1 MMDSIRAVL
10 YMRVSTDEQAQRGYS
25 IPDQQ
30 RELRAYAEREGY
42 RVVEEVLDDGYSGA
56 SPDRPGLHRIMELAE
71 AGAMDIVLAL
81 KRNRL
86 FRSRLYR
93 LMWDRDLK
101 DLGVELRA
109 LDDTGNRFGD
119 AMTDEFA
126 EWEREQITER
136 TMRGRLQKARQGKLI
151 PVFSPGYGYR
161 YNEDRT
167 GLVVDEAEMQ
177 VVYRI
182 IEEIAGGATI
192 HRVTT
197 GLNRD
202 GVPGPRSVKYLRG
215 APRWNR
221 VTVRNIILSDLYLPH
236 TAAEVTEQVAPDV
249 AATLDEK
256 ARYGILRY
264 AKRRTTPLSGDQP
277 IAIPV
282 PSSGLPRDLV
292 ERARDAIRENRR
304 SSYNGGRR
312 WPLSGGIARCAVCG
326 ARMETSTSMGRKGK
340 PYYYYRCNRRYGSTS
355 MGSGFG
361 PCENN
366 KSVRAE
372 DAERQ
377 VWEFAVYLTTSPLKL
392 GELLDREIAALRERA
407 HGYNPDRERAR
418 LERRLDEIEAERMGY
433 VRLNARGVLSDRE
446 LYRELDRLKGERSD
460 VERRFEAATG
470 LLGQIENLEDLK
482 TEMFFSYMYEKPEL
496 MEHWSPEQRQ
506 RLYHD
511 LGLAVYMGANGVED
525 IKWTFSG
532 TATTSSLLGTT
543 NMSMC

>member
-1 MMDSIRAVL
+1 MMDSVRAVL

-25 IPDQQ
+25 IPDQR

-71 AGAMDIVLAL
+71 AGAMDVVLAL

-101 DLGVELRA
+101 ELGVEMRA

-151 PVFSPGYGYR
+151 PVYSPGYGYR
-161 YNEDRT
+161 YNEDKT
-167 GLVVDEAEMQ
+167 GLVVNEAEMQ
-177 VVYRI
+177 IVYRI
-182 IEEIAGGATI
+182 LEEIASGATI

-197 GLNRD
+197 DLNRD
-202 GVPGPRSVKYLRG
+202 NVPGPRSVRYLQG

-221 VTVRNIILSDLYLPH
+221 VTVRNIILCDLHFPY
-236 TAAEVTEQVAPDV
+236 TAAEVAEQVAPEV
-249 AATLDEK
+249 AATLDEN

-264 AKRRTTPLSGDQP
+264 AKRRTTPLSGDKA

-292 ERARDAIRENRR
+292 EKARDAIRENRR

-312 WPLSGGIARCAVCG
+312 WPLSGGIARCVLCG
-326 ARMETSTSMGRKGK
+326 ARMETSTSTGRKGEK
-340 PYYYYRCNRRYGSTS
+340 
-355 MGSGFG
+355 
-361 PCENN
+361 
-366 KSVRAE
+366 V
-372 DAERQ
+372 
-377 VWEFAVYLTTSPLKL
+377 LLLPLQP
-392 GELLDREIAALRERA
+392 ALRLDGYGVRLWPLREQQARPRRGGGADGLGVRGLSGNLA
-407 HGYNPDRERAR
+407 HEARGIARPGDSGAQGEDTRQQPRPGASTAGEAAGRDRGRAR
-418 LERRLDEIEAERMGY
+418 WLLAP
-433 VRLNARGVLSDRE
+433 
-446 LYRELDRLKGERSD
+446 ERSW
-460 VERRFEAATG
+460 RALRYRAR
-470 LLGQIENLEDLK
+470 
-482 TEMFFSYMYEKPEL
+482 S
-496 MEHWSPEQRQ
+496 
-506 RLYHD
+506 
-511 LGLAVYMGANGVED
+511 GARPAQGR
-525 IKWTFSG
+525 
-532 TATTSSLLGTT
+532 AR
-543 NMSMC
+543 